1 MTCVLDASAA
11 LSLVLSDEFTDTSE
25 RILNLVVAHGAI
37 VPTLWSY
44 EVTNGLLAARRK
56 GRLTEDGVAHA
67 IVGLQRLPIIED
79 TSRPSQGE
87 LIGLARE
94 YDLTTYDAAYLW
106 LARNRN
112 LSLATRDQRLTSAAR
127 KAAIKLVD

>member
-1 MTCVLDASAA
+1 LTCVLDASAA

-25 RILNLVVAHGAI
+25 RILNLVVAYGAV

-44 EVTNGLLAARRK
+44 QVTNGLLAALRR
-56 GRLTEDGVAHA
+56 GRLTEEAVAHA
-67 IVGLQRLPIIED
+67 VVGLERLPITYD
-79 TSRPSQGE
+79 PSRPPQGE
-87 LIGLARE
+87 LIGVARE

-106 LARNRN
+106 LARYRDM
-112 LSLATRDQRLTSAAR
+112 SLATRDQRLTSAAR

>member
-1 MTCVLDASAA
+1 M
-11 LSLVLSDEFTDTSE
+11 SLVLSDEFTDTSE
-25 RILNLVVAHGAI
+25 RILDLVVAHGAI
-37 VPTLWSY
+37 VPTLWAY
-44 EVTNGLLAARRK
+44 EVTNGLLAAWRK

-67 IVGLQRLPIIED
+67 IVGLQRLPIID
-79 TSRPSQGE
+79 DRSQPSQGE

-112 LSLATRDQRLTSAAR
+112 LSLATRDQRLTYAAR
-127 KAAIKLVD
+127 KAAITLVD

>member
-25 RILNLVVAHGAI
+25 HILNLVVAHGAI
-37 VPTLWSY
+37 VPTLWNY
-44 EVTNGLLAARRK
+44 EVTNGLLAAWRR

-67 IVGLQRLPIIED
+67 IVGLQRLPIID
-79 TSRPSQGE
+79 DRSHPSQGE

-94 YDLTTYDAAYLW
+94 YDLTTYDAAYFW

-127 KAAIKLVD
+127 KADITLVD